1 MNDRRELWGWILF
14 LVSALLFLVAAI
26 RDRDLL
32 LRPGQPRL
40 PPGMCAPFIRAHL
53 RR

>member
-14 LVSALLFLVAAI
+14 LVPPCFLVAAI

-32 LRPGQPRL
+32 LGL
-40 PPGMCAPFIRAHL
+40 ASLAFLLACVLFIRAHL